1 MKDCECFLEMFII
14 NFESVK
20 ILLQYQPFNS
30 LRSSSLK
37 SNERKTERG
46 ARGGQTKEKGVL
58 QCVALYSC
66 FYFVFVLLNLEVAKY

>member
-1 MKDCECFLEMFII
+1 MKDCESFLEMFII

-30 LRSSSLK
+30 LRSSNLK

-46 ARGGQTKEKGVL
+46 ARGRQTKEKGVL
-58 QCVALYSC
+58 QCIALYSC
-66 FYFVFVLLNLEVAKY
+66 FYFVVVLLNLEVAKY